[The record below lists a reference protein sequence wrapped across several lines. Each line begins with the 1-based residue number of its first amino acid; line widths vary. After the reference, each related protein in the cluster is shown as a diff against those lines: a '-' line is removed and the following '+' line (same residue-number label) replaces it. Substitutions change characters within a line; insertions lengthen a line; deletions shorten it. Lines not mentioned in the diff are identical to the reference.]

1 MSLLKKA
8 KRTLKNKLPYQGM
21 FVEDKERKKFVQNKT
36 ILLMS
41 VNKSERSITLK
52 KTLGLFNQTC
62 ILINELI
69 YNAENNNKHYLTKTF
84 KQKICKK

>member
-1 MSLLKKA
+1 
-8 KRTLKNKLPYQGM
+8 
-21 FVEDKERKKFVQNKT
+21 
-36 ILLMS
+36 MS

-69 YNAENNNKHYLTKTF
+69 YNTENNNKHYLTKTF

>member
-1 MSLLKKA
+1 
-8 KRTLKNKLPYQGM
+8 
-21 FVEDKERKKFVQNKT
+21 
-36 ILLMS
+36 MS

-84 KQKICKK
+84 KQKICKKWGLKQVILSKNASN